1 MALLSEQDRQ
11 TVRGHLAVIE
21 DPVRLLFFTQTF
33 AAPETVMVAKQVLDE
48 IVSLCDLLTLEEVNF
63 VLEQDRARQYAVEQI
78 PTIVLLKGEHDT
90 RIRFLGAPGGYEFMS
105 LIEAV
110 ILAGTND
117 SGLTPESR
125 ALVAAHV
132 SAPLDIQVFVTP
144 TCPHCPRAVTL
155 AHRLAIESPLI
166 TASCVE
172 ATEFLDLSRRFRVT
186 GVPKTIVNGSIEIL
200 GALPEHQ
207 FVRAVI
213 GMADDDAQPREAS
226 FRGD

>member
-21 DPVRLLFFTQTF
+21 EPVRLLFFTQTF
-33 AAPETVMVAKQVLDE
+33 GAPDTVTIAKQVLDE
-48 IVSLCDLLTLEEVNF
+48 IVCLNDHLTLEEVNF
-63 VLEQDRARQYAVEQI
+63 VLEQDRARQYGVEQI
-78 PTIVLLKGEHDT
+78 PTIVLLKGDQDT
-90 RIRFLGAPGGYEFMS
+90 RIRFLGAPAGYEFMS

-117 SGLTPESR
+117 SGLTPDSR
-125 ALVAAHV
+125 ALVAEHV
-132 SAPLDIQVFVTP
+132 TEPLNIQVFVTP

-155 AHRLAIESPLI
+155 AHRLAVESPLI

-172 ATEFLDLSRRFRVT
+172 ATEFMDLSRKFRVT

-200 GALPEHQ
+200 GALPEDQ
-207 FVRAVI
+207 FVRTVVGAPDQAN
-213 GMADDDAQPREAS
+213 G
-226 FRGD
+226 GL

>member
-21 DPVRLLFFTQTF
+21 EPVRLLLFTQTF
-33 AAPETVMVAKQVLDE
+33 GAPDTVLIAKQVLDE

-63 VLEQDRARQYAVEQI
+63 VLEQDRARQYGVEQI
-78 PTIVLLKGEHDT
+78 PTIVLLKGDHDT
-90 RIRFLGAPGGYEFMS
+90 RIRFLGAPAGYEFMS

-117 SGLTPESR
+117 SGLMPESR
-125 ALVAAHV
+125 ALVAEHV
-132 SAPLDIQVFVTP
+132 TAPLDIQVFVTP

-155 AHRLAIESPLI
+155 AHRLAVESPLI

-172 ATEFLDLSRRFRVT
+172 ATEFTDLSRKFRVT

-200 GALPEHQ
+200 GALPEAQ
-207 FVRAVI
+207 FVRTVVGAT
-213 GMADDDAQPREAS
+213 DDQPSDGA
-226 FRGD
+226 

>member
-21 DPVRLLFFTQTF
+21 EPVRLLFFTQTF
-33 AAPETVMVAKQVLDE
+33 GAPDSVRVAKQVLDE
-48 IVSLCDLLTLEEVNF
+48 IVSLCEHLTLEEVNF
-63 VLEQDRARQYAVEQI
+63 VLEQDRARQYGVEQI
-78 PTIVLLKGEHDT
+78 PTIVLLRGDQDT
-90 RIRFLGAPGGYEFMS
+90 RIRFLGAPAGYEFMS

-117 SGLTPESR
+117 SGLTPDSR

-132 SAPLDIQVFVTP
+132 TTPLTIQVFVTP

-155 AHRLAIESPLI
+155 AHRLAVESPLI

-172 ATEFLDLSRRFRVT
+172 ATEFMDLSRRFRVT
-186 GVPKTIVNGSIEIL
+186 GVPKTIVNESIEFL
-200 GALPEHQ
+200 GALPEDQ
-207 FVRAVI
+207 FVRTVVGAT
-213 GMADDDAQPREAS
+213 DDQDGEPQ
-226 FRGD
+226 

>member
-21 DPVRLLFFTQTF
+21 EPVRLLFFTQTF
-33 AAPETVMVAKQVLDE
+33 GAPDSVRVAKQVLDE
-48 IVSLCDLLTLEEVNF
+48 IVSLCEQLTLEEVNF
-63 VLEQDRARQYAVEQI
+63 VLEQDRAKQYGVEQI
-78 PTIVLLKGEHDT
+78 PTIVLLRGDQDT
-90 RIRFLGAPGGYEFMS
+90 RIRFLGAPAGYEFMS

-117 SGLTPESR
+117 SGLTTDSR
-125 ALVAAHV
+125 ALVAEHV
-132 SAPLDIQVFVTP
+132 TTPLTIQVFVTP

-172 ATEFLDLSRRFRVT
+172 ATEFMDLSRRFRVT
-186 GVPKTIVNGSIEIL
+186 GVPKTIVNESIEIL
-200 GALPEHQ
+200 GAVPEDQ
-207 FVRAVI
+207 FVRIVVGAP
-213 GMADDDAQPREAS
+213 GDQAS
-226 FRGD
+226 DES

>member
-21 DPVRLLFFTQTF
+21 EPVRLLFFTQTF
-33 AAPETVMVAKQVLDE
+33 GAPDTVTIAKQVLDE
-48 IVSLCDLLTLEEVNF
+48 IVCLNDHLTLEEVNF
-63 VLEQDRARQYAVEQI
+63 VLEQDRARQYGVEQI
-78 PTIVLLKGEHDT
+78 PTIVLLKGDQDT
-90 RIRFLGAPGGYEFMS
+90 RIRFLGAPAGYEFMS

-117 SGLTPESR
+117 SGLTPDSR

-132 SAPLDIQVFVTP
+132 TEPLNIQVFVTP

-155 AHRLAIESPLI
+155 AHRLAVESPLI

-172 ATEFLDLSRRFRVT
+172 ATEFMDLSRQFRVT

-200 GALPEHQ
+200 GALPEDQ
-207 FVRAVI
+207 FVRTVI
-213 GMADDDAQPREAS
+213 GAPDEANGE
-226 FRGD
+226 R

>member
-21 DPVRLLFFTQTF
+21 NPVRLLFFTQTF
-33 AAPETVMVAKQVLDE
+33 GAPDTVMIAKQVLDE
-48 IVSLCDLLTLEEVNF
+48 IVSLNDHLSLEEVNF
-63 VLEQDRARQYAVEQI
+63 VLEQERARQYGVEQI
-78 PTIVLLKGEHDT
+78 PTVVLLKGDQDT
-90 RIRFLGAPGGYEFMS
+90 RIRFLGAPAGYEFMS

-132 SAPLDIQVFVTP
+132 TTPLEIQVFVTP

-155 AHRLAIESPLI
+155 AHRLAVESPMI

-172 ATEFLDLSRRFRVT
+172 ATEFMDLSRKFRVT

-200 GALPEHQ
+200 GALPEDQ
-207 FVRAVI
+207 FVRTVVGAPD
-213 GMADDDAQPREAS
+213 GDADS
-226 FRGD
+226 TH

>member
-21 DPVRLLFFTQTF
+21 EPVRLLFFTQTF
-33 AAPETVMVAKQVLDE
+33 GAPDTVMIAKQVLDE
-48 IVSLCDLLTLEEVNF
+48 IVSLNDHLLLEEVNF
-63 VLEQDRARQYAVEQI
+63 VLEQDRARQYGVEQI
-78 PTIVLLKGEHDT
+78 PTIVLLKGDQDT
-90 RIRFLGAPGGYEFMS
+90 RIRFLGAPAGYEFMS

-117 SGLTPESR
+117 SGLTPDSR
-125 ALVAAHV
+125 ALVAEHV
-132 SAPLDIQVFVTP
+132 TTPLDIQVFVTP

-172 ATEFLDLSRRFRVT
+172 ATEFMDLARKFRVT
-186 GVPKTIVNGSIEIL
+186 GVPKTVVNESIEIL
-200 GALPEHQ
+200 GALPEAQ
-207 FVRAVI
+207 FVRTVVGAP
-213 GMADDDAQPREAS
+213 DDSANTEQ
-226 FRGD
+226 